1 MQQDKIV
8 VGLDIGTT
16 KICALVGRKNEY
28 GKLEIMGMGTAV
40 SDGVQRGIVL
50 NIDKTVEAI
59 KRAIRQAEEQSG
71 IDIGVVNVG
80 IAGQHIKS
88 LQHNG
93 SITRPSGDNEITQDD
108 VNRLTADMYRL
119 VTPPG
124 SQIIH
129 VMPQDYKVDFEG
141 GVTDPVGMAG
151 VRLEGNFHIITAQSS
166 AINNI
171 NKCVTKAG
179 LAISDLILEPLASSV
194 SVLSDEEKEAGVALV
209 DIGGG
214 TTDLAVFKD
223 GIIRHAAVL
232 PFGGNV
238 ITQDIKQGC
247 NVTPNQAEQL
257 KVKFG
262 KAIAEEASDYEI
274 VSIPGLP
281 NRPPKEVSLKNL
293 AYIIEARMSEIIEL
307 VYAEIYRMGLHEHLS
322 AGIVL
327 TGGGSQLQNLEQLTE
342 YLTGL
347 DTRIGYP
354 NQHLGKSKV
363 EAVKSPM
370 HATGVGLVLAG
381 YQAQDERNNA
391 RPGYAEEELS
401 SYSYQPAPAAPA
413 PLAAPVIPSF
423 TAAPAPVVPAATVP
437 AAPEEPKAPKG
448 PSKFG
453 SYLGDITRKLKGIL
467 IDDFD
472 DKQY

>member
-28 GKLEIMGMGTAV
+28 GKLEILGMGKAV
-40 SDGVQRGIVL
+40 SEGVQRGVVL
-50 NIDKTVEAI
+50 NIDKTVDAI

-141 GVTDPVGMAG
+141 GVTDPIGMAG
-151 VRLEGNFHIITAQSS
+151 VRLEGNFHIITAQSA

-179 LAISDLILEPLASSV
+179 LAIADLILEPLASSV
-194 SVLSDEEKEAGVALV
+194 SVLSDEEKEAGVALI

-232 PFGGNV
+232 PFGGNI

-293 AYIIEARMSEIIEL
+293 AYIIEARVSEIIEL

-354 NQHLGKSKV
+354 NQHLGKGKI

-381 YQAQDERNNA
+381 YQAQDERLA
-391 RPGYAEEELS
+391 RPGYGEEEIAAA
-401 SYSYQPAPAAPA
+401 YGYQPA
-413 PLAAPVIPSF
+413 APVVAPVVPSF
-423 TAAPAPVVPAATVP
+423 APAPVVPAPAPAP
-437 AAPEEPKAPKG
+437 AAATPEAPKPPKEQRG
-448 PSKFG
+448 LKF
-453 SYLGDITRKLKGIL
+453 LGDITRKLKGIL